1 MTPEMA
7 VEFLR
12 MLITTSLL
20 VTFPVLLAAILVGVV
35 VSLIQAVTS
44 IQEQTLSFAP
54 KLVAVGAVIV
64 IGAPWMIRQLMEFTV
79 LFLSRIPEMA
89 R

>member
-64 IGAPWMIRQLMEFTV
+64 IGAPWMIRQLMEFTI

>member
-7 VEFLR
+7 IEFLR

-20 VTFPVLLAAILVGVV
+20 VTLPVLLAAILVGVV
-35 VSLIQAVTS
+35 VSLVQAVTS

-54 KLVAVGAVIV
+54 KLLAVGAVIV

-79 LFLSRIPEMA
+79 FFLSRIPEMA

>member
-20 VTFPVLLAAILVGVV
+20 MTAPVLLAAILVGVI
-35 VSLIQAVTS
+35 VSLLQAVTS
-44 IQEQTLSFAP
+44 IQEPTLSFAP
-54 KLVAVGAVIV
+54 KLLAVGAVII
-64 IGAPWMIRQLMEFTV
+64 IGTPWMIRQLMEFTV
-79 LFLSRIPEMA
+79 FFLSRIGEMTG
-89 R
+89 

>member
-35 VSLIQAVTS
+35 VSLLQAVTS
-44 IQEQTLSFAP
+44 IQEPTLSFAP
-54 KLVAVGAVIV
+54 KLLAVGAVIV
-64 IGAPWMIRQLMEFTV
+64 IGAPWMIRQLMEFTAF
-79 LFLSRIPEMA
+79 FLSRIPEMA

>member
-7 VEFLR
+7 IEFLR
-12 MLITTSLL
+12 TLITTSLL

-35 VSLIQAVTS
+35 VSLLQAVTS
-44 IQEQTLSFAP
+44 IQEPTLSFAP

-64 IGAPWMIRQLMEFTV
+64 VGAPWMIRQLMEFTV
-79 LFLSRIPEMA
+79 FFLSRIPEMA